1 MLLPWKLQQIHLSKS
16 SSMPSSEKPSK
27 ATFLDVQPLGSPLS
41 VRIFVTPR
49 SRPPG
54 SFTGCCAGLLG
65 RELSFPSTS
74 SVQRAEC
81 RVQSLAHSRCSAPEC
96 LQNECVGFCCQLHP
110 VSSPAGFSAHP
121 VLAPAR
127 SAVSAPSAL
136 ASHMQTVAGSGP
148 AAASQLSR
156 HRLASLVTE
165 QKRRKRNTEFRP
177 MILKAGVET
186 GGQIT

>member
-1 MLLPWKLQQIHLSKS
+1 MLFPWKRQQIHLSES
-16 SSMPSSEKPSK
+16 NSMPSSVKPSE
-27 ATFLDVQPLGSPLS
+27 ATFLDARPLGSPLS

-49 SRPPG
+49 SRPLG
-54 SFTGCCAGLLG
+54 SFTGCCVGLLG
-65 RELSFPSTS
+65 QGLSLPSAS
-74 SVQRAEC
+74 SVQSAEPT
-81 RVQSLAHSRCSAPEC
+81 SRCPAPEC
-96 LQNECVGFCCQLHP
+96 LLKEGVGFCCAPHP
-110 VSSPAGFSAHP
+110 VPSPAGFSAHP

-165 QKRRKRNTEFRP
+165 QKRQKRSTEFRP
-177 MILKAGVET
+177 MILKAGVEM
-186 GGQIT
+186 GGQVT